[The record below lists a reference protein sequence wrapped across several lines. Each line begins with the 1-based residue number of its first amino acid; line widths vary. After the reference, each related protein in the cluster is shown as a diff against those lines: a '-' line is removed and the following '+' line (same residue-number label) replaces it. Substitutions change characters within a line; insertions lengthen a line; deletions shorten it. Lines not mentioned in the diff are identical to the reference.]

1 MQEKIDALNEK
12 VERECY
18 GSGERSLPIGDV
30 ADFPD
35 TKSLSKQKCKNVNIT
50 VYYINRYRD
59 GITIFPTFICVI
71 AMAGNSTQ
79 KTKTT
84 SNKLK
89 AQTSKIVSSFKTPT
103 MTCSMQ
109 REYSGHRDGVW
120 EVSVGR
126 LGQIIA
132 TASADHTARVWAVD
146 SGRCLLQYIGLSKYT
161 MFDFRRKK

>member
-1 MQEKIDALNEK
+1 MFA
-12 VERECY
+12 
-18 GSGERSLPIGDV
+18 
-30 ADFPD
+30 
-35 TKSLSKQKCKNVNIT
+35 
-50 VYYINRYRD
+50 
-59 GITIFPTFICVI
+59 
-71 AMAGNSTQ
+71 AMAGNSAP

-126 LGQIIA
+126 SGQIIA
-132 TASADHTARVWAVD
+132 TASADHTARVWAMD
-146 SGRCLLQYIGLSKYT
+146 SGRCLLQYIGLFFFLFFIFFFFIIILQNMYFTQNISHLIYRS
-161 MFDFRRKK
+161 FWLC

>member
-1 MQEKIDALNEK
+1 
-12 VERECY
+12 
-18 GSGERSLPIGDV
+18 
-30 ADFPD
+30 
-35 TKSLSKQKCKNVNIT
+35 
-50 VYYINRYRD
+50 
-59 GITIFPTFICVI
+59 
-71 AMAGNSTQ
+71 MAGNSAP

-126 LGQIIA
+126 SGQIIA
-132 TASADHTARVWAVD
+132 TASADHTARVWAMD
-146 SGRCLLQYIGLSKYT
+146 SGRCLLQYIGLFLFLFIFLLSFYKIHIKY
-161 MFDFRRKK
+161 FSFNL

>member
-1 MQEKIDALNEK
+1 
-12 VERECY
+12 
-18 GSGERSLPIGDV
+18 
-30 ADFPD
+30 
-35 TKSLSKQKCKNVNIT
+35 
-50 VYYINRYRD
+50 
-59 GITIFPTFICVI
+59 
-71 AMAGNSTQ
+71 MAGNSAQ

-103 MTCSMQ
+103 MTCNMQ

-132 TASADHTARVWAVD
+132 TASADHAARVWAVD
-146 SGRCLLQYIGLSKYT
+146 TGRCLLQYIGLFLSII
-161 MFDFRRKK
+161 F